1 MKYKKIDFTT
11 ARNNF
16 SSVVND
22 ANING
27 TTYLV
32 TKRNIPVVRIQR
44 LTTLNKKSLT
54 ESKPKKPNIK
64 KRNIKF
70 IHVKGIW
77 DTDPRSSVE
86 LARYLRKK
94 AWEGE

>member
-16 SSVVND
+16 SGVVND

-44 LTTLNKKSLT
+44 LTTLNKKVLI
-54 ESKPKKPNIK
+54 ELKPK

-70 IHVKGIW
+70 THVKGIW

-86 LARYLRKK
+86 LAEYLSKM
-94 AWEGE
+94 AWEGR